1 MPDWDPGCLCLAP
14 TGPVAAQY
22 VPLTSTSQ
30 CCPTTLQ
37 EKGDRGRLELCGLM
51 VYKVWA
57 RGGKESSRVQQCS
70 EEEPEHYQIHIV
82 PRPTRGAS
90 GTEINGLIRLFK
102 KGNCLLE
109 LSQGLSQ
116 AHQRPLRPTTGPRAA
131 PDGQVC
137 HVSVQWSHSTCW
149 VSLQHQRDQ

>member
-1 MPDWDPGCLCLAP
+1 MP
-14 TGPVAAQY
+14 GPVAAQY

-37 EKGDRGRLELCGLM
+37 EKGDWGRLELCGLM
-51 VYKVWA
+51 VHKVWA
-57 RGGKESSRVQQCS
+57 RGGKESSRAQQCS

-82 PRPTRGAS
+82 PKTDQGSIGHGDKRPNQTLS
-90 GTEINGLIRLFK
+90 

-116 AHQRPLRPTTGPRAA
+116 AQERPLRPTTGPRAA

-137 HVSVQWSHSTCW
+137 HVSVQRSHSTRW